1 MTNTTIL
8 LFCLSF
14 IAGVLY
20 YYFRMAKKTQPE
32 LVEENSIPSGTMY
45 TIKSFFGWAEPVGS
59 VQEFQEWGTNV
70 DLPRV
75 PRKDFKKWMESL
87 ELPEA
92 VKLTQQVSA
101 FSSGLNIELGWL
113 TSEQLNN
120 HPQLKQAVSEMVAF
134 YCLANFKAHQITD
147 DIKALVAFQNWQQN
161 PNSREQREFGRTL
174 LTKLMEKQLVAP
186 MSPDLLLASEEERQE
201 HAIGSILLAAEE
213 HSEGFHTVLKTL
225 VASPEQPQPAPQAEP
240 TPATA

>member
-120 HPQLKQAVSEMVAF
+120 HPQLKQAVSSTILFIMVIGWSAIPEIIIPLWF
-134 YCLANFKAHQITD
+134 IDWTRFLKEVSHSKLLDPF
-147 DIKALVAFQNWQQN
+147 FQLNIQ
-161 PNSREQREFGRTL
+161 SMVLFL
-174 LTKLMEKQLVAP
+174 L
-186 MSPDLLLASEEERQE
+186 
-201 HAIGSILLAAEE
+201 
-213 HSEGFHTVLKTL
+213 F
-225 VASPEQPQPAPQAEP
+225 
-240 TPATA
+240 